1 MVSSLANRLKWFI
14 MYFILLSV
22 RSIVL
27 MMSATSF
34 EIYQVK
40 KRAWKLK
47 SNFIYAAYFLMAA
60 SILTINILESI
71 YREKS
76 HLQQLFKL
84 IELGVKL
91 IIFSIDIYM
100 IRIFIQILSYY
111 RQTRGK
117 KLMMRTSLNLETSH
131 DTETD
136 TTAAYET

>member
-1 MVSSLANRLKWFI
+1 
-14 MYFILLSV
+14 MYFILLLV

-40 KRAWKLK
+40 KRTWKLK
-47 SNFIYAAYFLMAA
+47 SNVIYVSYFLMAA

-76 HLQQLFKL
+76 HLQYLFKL

-91 IIFSIDIYM
+91 VIFSIDIYM
-100 IRIFIQILSYY
+100 VRIFVQILSYY
-111 RQTRGK
+111 R
-117 KLMMRTSLNLETSH
+117 
-131 DTETD
+131 
-136 TTAAYET
+136 

>member
-1 MVSSLANRLKWFI
+1 

-47 SNFIYAAYFLMAA
+47 SNVIYVTYFLMAA

-71 YREKS
+71 YRENS

-84 IELGVKL
+84 IEVGVKL

-100 IRIFIQILSYY
+100 IRIFIQILTYY
-111 RQTRGK
+111 RQTRDSGGK
-117 KLMMRTSLNLETSH
+117 KHIMRTSLNLETSH
-131 DTETD
+131 DTEAE
-136 TTAAYET
+136 TTAAYEA